1 MRNNDP
7 ELINDETIYAGK
19 RVTLIKRLLRV
30 KGSVVAREVVRFGE
44 AAAALPILPDGK
56 VILIKQFRAPINRWV
71 LEIPAGVVEPGE
83 FPEETIKRELVEE
96 IGYESGSLKKLF
108 SVHTTPGYSD
118 EVLHIYVAEDLKY
131 VGARPEKYEVIE
143 TVVFNDFD
151 EALNAVLSEPVT
163 DAKTLLALLALKTGI
178 TDPQAKHLKPCE

>member
-7 ELINDETIYAGK
+7 EPINDETIYAGK

-30 KGSVVAREVVRFGE
+30 KGSVVTREVVRFGE

-56 VILIKQFRAPINRWV
+56 VILIKQFRAPINGWV

-83 FPEETIKRELVEE
+83 SPEETIKRELVEE
-96 IGYESGSLKKLF
+96 IGYEAGSLRKLF
-108 SVHTTPGYSD
+108 SIHTTPGYSD

-143 TVVFNDFD
+143 TVVFKDVD
-151 EALNAVLSEPVT
+151 EALNAVLSEPVA
-163 DAKTLLALLALKTGI
+163 DAKTLLTLLALRTGI
-178 TDPQAKHLKPCE
+178 TDP

>member
-1 MRNNDP
+1 MRDDNP
-7 ELINDETIYAGK
+7 EPINDETIYAGK

-30 KGSVVAREVVRFGE
+30 KDNVVAREVVRFGE
-44 AAAALPILPDGK
+44 AAAALPVLLGGK
-56 VILIKQFRAPINRWV
+56 VVLIRQFRAPINGWI

-83 FPEETIKRELVEE
+83 SPEDTIRRELIEE
-96 IGYESGSLKKLF
+96 IGYEAGSLRKLF

-143 TVVFNDFD
+143 TVVFKDVD
-151 EALNAVLSEPVT
+151 EALRAVLSEPVA
-163 DAKTLLALLALKTGI
+163 DAKTLLALLAFRERVGMNS
-178 TDPQAKHLKPCE
+178 